1 MIDVIVNQ
9 RLLSLT
15 EGLLDG
21 MELLRQIDT
30 GPAVREHL
38 DHLVKVTFGPLE
50 ALDDAGMRFVNMIFH
65 GDDHIPLGGMC
76 QGVVWNRWV
85 GYMGAMSHT
94 VREKRKLLARVRRI
108 KGQVEAIERALG
120 EEAEC
125 ERIMHMIAGIRGSV
139 AGLMAEVVED
149 HIRTHLVDPQKN
161 PGALNADA
169 ADQLIEVVHS
179 YLK

>member
-1 MIDVIVNQ
+1 MVDVIVNQ

-65 GDDHIPLGGMC
+65 GDDHIPSRDAHPDAA
-76 QGVVWNRWV
+76 GV
-85 GYMGAMSHT
+85 GP
-94 VREKRKLLARVRRI
+94 ARI
-108 KGQVEAIERALG
+108 
-120 EEAEC
+120 AEPC
-125 ERIMHMIAGIRGSV
+125 L
-139 AGLMAEVVED
+139 AGL
-149 HIRTHLVDPQKN
+149 P
-161 PGALNADA
+161 
-169 ADQLIEVVHS
+169 
-179 YLK
+179 